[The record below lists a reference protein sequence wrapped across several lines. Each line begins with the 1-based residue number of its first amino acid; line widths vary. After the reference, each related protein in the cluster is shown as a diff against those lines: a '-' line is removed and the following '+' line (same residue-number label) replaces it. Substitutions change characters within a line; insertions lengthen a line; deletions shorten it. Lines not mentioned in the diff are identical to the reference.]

1 MSLAGAGNWFVKFDA
16 EADGSVRSM
25 ALRRNARAFGREP
38 TGLPRVTAI
47 IVLSRG
53 CGAGYMS
60 IGTADETTGVYFRHE
75 DYAGFWRRLMIDII
89 DAVVIGVVCL
99 GAFIGLWAFVSS
111 DVILLVCAGMA
122 YCYFVLFKRTKTG
135 TLGYRIGGVKIVGLD
150 GKRARLF
157 PLTLR
162 LLFMALG
169 PLNYFMDLT
178 WLSNDTHR
186 QTLRD
191 KFAHTYVV
199 KTQAQPVGTGKVT
212 YRYCQICGYNFLFR
226 EIEIAT
232 SATPGR

>member
-1 MSLAGAGNWFVKFDA
+1 MKRRTAGPPALSPTSTTELWSKTFLTMASAKSSSLLRGAAPMSLAGAGNWFVKFDA

-150 GKRARLF
+150 G
-157 PLTLR
+157 
-162 LLFMALG
+162 
-169 PLNYFMDLT
+169 
-178 WLSNDTHR
+178 
-186 QTLRD
+186 
-191 KFAHTYVV
+191 
-199 KTQAQPVGTGKVT
+199 
-212 YRYCQICGYNFLFR
+212 
-226 EIEIAT
+226 
-232 SATPGR
+232 